1 MYYYSENEAYD
12 ELREDF
18 IDEFQDQLQERDR
31 GEELKLI
38 AEGTPFE
45 AIMLKGGGE
54 LVCPSIP
61 MELVYLNCYV
71 AENNELDEAV
81 TQILGIFDGDEWIPR
96 EQLEQIEHV
105 LIYPMNLA
113 EYEDKL
119 VEGNIAYMPYQDMAV
134 TFQFCIERGEIVLRR
149 CYKRAFGKMGNR
161 CGGTF

>member
-81 TQILGIFDGDEWIPR
+81 TQILVYLMGMSGYR
-96 EQLEQIEHV
+96 AN
-105 LIYPMNLA
+105 NLS
-113 EYEDKL
+113 
-119 VEGNIAYMPYQDMAV
+119 
-134 TFQFCIERGEIVLRR
+134 R
-149 CYKRAFGKMGNR
+149 
-161 CGGTF
+161 